1 MGAVSGKALLW
12 TCAGLLLVP
21 CAVAV
26 ATERED
32 RTQVFWGAPL
42 PNPPADG
49 EPRPP
54 GENGQRP
61 RPLLVAVRCDLE
73 TADQARFD
81 AQVEAN
87 DNFKMAT
94 KFFDCAQI
102 TEARAKEHPL
112 LKDLR
117 LRAPAIVVFDSTLLR
132 CEVAGGRAS
141 VMKAYG
147 EMRKICSL
155 DYETDLRRTLT
166 EAKKLL
172 GRFDQVDSA
181 RDSLEI
187 KKRRMNDKLADG
199 DEAAARFLQR
209 DIEKDQA
216 EIDAMYREACDEW
229 NELWKLE
236 LKPPEGKDD

>member
-1 MGAVSGKALLW
+1 
-12 TCAGLLLVP
+12 LLVL
-21 CAVAV
+21 CAVAG

-32 RTQVFWGAPL
+32 RTRIFWGAPL
-42 PNPPADG
+42 PDPPA
-49 EPRPP
+49 E
-54 GENGQRP
+54 GQSRP
-61 RPLLVAVRCDLE
+61 RGPNGERPKPLLVALRCAGD
-73 TADQARFD
+73 TADQLRFD

-94 KFFDCAQI
+94 KFFDCAQV

-117 LRAPAIVVFDSTLLR
+117 LRAPAIVVFDSTLQR
-132 CEVAGGRAS
+132 REVAGGKAS

-155 DYETDLRRTLT
+155 EYETDLRRTLT

-172 GRFDQVDSA
+172 GRFDQCDSA

-199 DEAAARFLQR
+199 DEAAARFLKR

-216 EIDAMYREACDEW
+216 EIDEMYREACEEW

-236 LKPPEGKDD
+236 RKPEEPEEPEDA